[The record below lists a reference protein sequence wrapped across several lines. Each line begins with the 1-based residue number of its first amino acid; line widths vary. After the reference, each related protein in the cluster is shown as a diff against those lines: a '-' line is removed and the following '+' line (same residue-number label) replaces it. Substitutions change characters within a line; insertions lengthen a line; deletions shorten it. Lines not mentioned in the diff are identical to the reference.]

1 MSLTCLLNTEVPPLF
16 AIVTFA
22 RWGPGRHLAGTA
34 ARTVHRVQS
43 ERAQCVL
50 TCDEYKRLLR
60 PHAFQDAVR

>member
-1 MSLTCLLNTEVPPLF
+1 LF

-34 ARTVHRVQS
+34 ARAVHRVRS

-50 TCDEYKRLLR
+50 
-60 PHAFQDAVR
+60 